1 MTKYEGKGKDMKTLL
16 IVSHPDLINSGSQQ
30 YFLSSLKGNDKIT
43 VHHLETQYPDGKID
57 VAKEQALLREHD
69 RIIFQFPFYWYSSP
83 PLLKQWQDVVLE
95 AGFAYGKR
103 GNALYGKEFGL
114 VLMIGVAER
123 EYQAGGTEL
132 FSINELTK
140 PFQAMA
146 HKTGMI
152 YLRPLTI
159 FQFGYL
165 EEDQKMDLLIK
176 YWQLL
181 TMENDFSLTTREKW
195 LIAMLKNFID
205 QNSDSPNARIFT
217 YAVDLI
223 EENRN
228 TIDGLQMV
236 FDDMYD

>member
-1 MTKYEGKGKDMKTLL
+1 MNTLL

-30 YFLSSLKGNDKIT
+30 YFLSSLKGNNKIT

-57 VAKEQALLREHD
+57 VAKEQALLQEHD

-83 PLLKQWQDVVLE
+83 PLLKHWQDVVLE
-95 AGFAYGKR
+95 AGFAYGNR
-103 GNALYGKEFGL
+103 GKALYGKEFGL
-114 VLMIGVAER
+114 VLMVGVAER

-159 FQFGYL
+159 FQFAYM
-165 EEDQKMDLLIK
+165 EEEQKMDLLIK

-181 TMENDFSLTTREKW
+181 TMENDFRLVKREKW
-195 LIAMLKNFID
+195 LIALLKNFIN
-205 QNSDSPNARIFT
+205 QNPDSPNSQIFT
-217 YAVDLI
+217 YAMALM